1 MDKIGI
7 GFSFLLFLFLG
18 VVPGPIA
25 AEGTP
30 TNQATPEQFCDYSLV
45 FDDLCEVRTNAPA
58 DRITMPPLIRADDA
72 DEQRVAQSASSK
84 AEIPSPQR

>member
-7 GFSFLLFLFLG
+7 GFSFLLFLG